1 MARVIPLTDTK
12 VKSAKP
18 KAKEY
23 NLADGEGLMLR
34 ILPSG
39 SKRWY
44 FNYLRPFTKKR
55 NAISLGSYPELTI
68 KKARLLRAEYRE
80 MLAND
85 VDPKVY
91 LDEIKRQKTKEHLNT
106 FNNIAKQWLES
117 RTNNSS
123 NSSQNTLTDKYAGEI
138 WRSLENYVFPNIG
151 EQPITHIK
159 RFHLTQMLKP
169 LETSGKLE
177 ATKRVA
183 KRVEWVF
190 EYAYNHGLIPE
201 NTAANLYRAFAT
213 SRKKHFPTI
222 APNDIPELIKSIENA
237 SIHPQTRLL
246 VEWQLH
252 TMTRPAEASGAKWS
266 EIDFENKL
274 WTIPSSRMKKRSKH
288 VVPLTD
294 CTLKILEK
302 MEPLSSHREY
312 IFPNRNN
319 PRKPMNSQT
328 VNMALKRMGYNKK
341 LVAHGL
347 RSLASTTLNEME
359 FNRDVIEAALAHG
372 DRNIIR
378 GTYNRTT
385 YLEQRKELMKWW
397 SNHLSGNN

>member
-1 MARVIPLTDTK
+1 MGRVIPLTDTK
-12 VKSAKP
+12 VKKAKP
-18 KAKEY
+18 KEKEY

-34 ILPSG
+34 VLPSG

-44 FNYLRPFTKKR
+44 FNYLRPYTKKR
-55 NAISLGSYPELTI
+55 NAISLGGYPEVTI
-68 KKARLLRAEYRE
+68 KRARELRAQYRE
-80 MLAND
+80 LLSTE
-85 VDPKVY
+85 VDPKAY

-106 FNNIAKQWLES
+106 FRSVAEQWLRS
-117 RTNNSS
+117 KTGPNSS
-123 NSSQNTLTDKYAGEI
+123 TQHSLTDKYAGEI
-138 WRSLENYVFPNIG
+138 WRSFENYVFPHIG
-151 EQPITHIK
+151 DLPVAHVK
-159 RFHLTQMLKP
+159 RYNLTQMLKP
-169 LETSGKLE
+169 LEASGKLE

-190 EYAYNHGLIPE
+190 EYAYNHGLIPT

-213 SRKKHFPTI
+213 AKKKHFPTI
-222 APNDIPELIKSIENA
+222 SPKEIPGLIKSIQSA
-237 SIHPQTRLL
+237 SINLQTKLL

-266 EIDFENKL
+266 EIDFDEEL
-274 WTIPSSRMKKRSKH
+274 WTIPATRMKKRSKH
-288 VVPLTD
+288 VVPLSKYS
-294 CTLKILEK
+294 LEILEQLK
-302 MEPLSSHREY
+302 CLSFHRVH
-312 IFPNRNN
+312 IFPNRND
-319 PRKPMNSQT
+319 PRKPMNSQS
-328 VNMALKRMGYNKK
+328 VNMALKRMGYKGR

-385 YLEQRKELMKWW
+385 YLAQRRELMEHW
-397 SNHLSGNN
+397 SGILTNNT